1 MKMANITRRGKN
13 GDHFLIRVT
22 MGTDVSGKQ
31 IIKSMT
37 WKPDKP
43 YTEKQMLKEVE
54 RAAALFEERLKNSTA
69 SVDGRIKLIEFIP
82 TYLEDMQDELS
93 PNSMSA
99 YKRVIDNFIVPALGH
114 LKLKDIKPTHIQ
126 KFVNLLASGDYRM
139 DGKEG
144 KKYAPATVHRYYV
157 VLQSIMSHAYGLELI
172 QKNPTDTK
180 KIKLPSIGEQKTE
193 IYEAAELSAML
204 KCLKKESL
212 MFQLLIHL
220 AINSGCRRGEL
231 VALEWKDIN
240 FNAGVATIRKSA
252 YCIKGEHAGI
262 KCTKNGKTRR
272 ITLADYIVDM
282 LLQYKQE
289 QDCLKQMLGTAWEG
303 DDWIFI
309 QDTGCIMYPT
319 SPTEM
324 FSDFLEKNG
333 LPHRTFHSLRHTSAT
348 LSLANSTDIK
358 SVAERLGHSQ
368 LKTTDRYVHALEAT
382 ERKAAQTLGGYIQSL
397 ADSTS

>member
-1 MKMANITRRGKN
+1 MANITRRGKN
-13 GDHFLIRVT
+13 GDRFLIRVT

-43 YTEKQMLKEVE
+43 YTEKQLMKEVE
-54 RAAALFEERLKNSTA
+54 RQAALFEESLKNGTA
-69 SVDGRIKLIEFIP
+69 SADGNIKLIGFIP
-82 TYLEDMQDELS
+82 TYLQDMQQELS

-99 YKRVIDNFIVPALGH
+99 YKRVIDNFIIPALGH
-114 LKLKDIKPTHIQ
+114 LKLKEIKPTHIQ

-144 KKYAPATVHRYYV
+144 QKYKPATVQRYYV
-157 VLQSIMSHAYGLELI
+157 VLQSVMSHAYSLELI
-172 QKNPTDTK
+172 SKNPADTK

-193 IYEAAELSAML
+193 IYEPEELSAML
-204 KCLKKESL
+204 KCLKNEPL
-212 MFQLLIHL
+212 MFQLLVHL
-220 AINSGCRRGEL
+220 AINTGCRRGEL

-240 FNAGVATIRKSA
+240 FSTGVLTVSKSA
-252 YCIKGEHAGI
+252 YCVKGEHAGI
-262 KCTKNGKTRR
+262 KPPKDSETRR
-272 ITLADYIVDM
+272 ITLADYIIEM

-289 QDCLKQMLGTAWEG
+289 QDRLKQSLGTAWEG

-324 FSDFLEKNG
+324 FSDFLERNG

-348 LSLANSTDIK
+348 MSLINGTDIK
-358 SVAERLGHSQ
+358 SVAARLGHSQ
-368 LKTTDRYVHALEAT
+368 IKTTNRYVHAIETT
-382 ERKAAQTLGGYIQSL
+382 ERKAAQTLGNYIQGL
-397 ADSTS
+397 ANKSD

>member
-1 MKMANITRRGKN
+1 MANITRRGKN
-13 GDHFLIRVT
+13 GDRFLIRVT

-43 YTEKQMLKEVE
+43 YTEKQLMKEVE
-54 RAAALFEERLKNSTA
+54 RQAALFEESLKNGTA
-69 SVDGRIKLIEFIP
+69 SADGNIKLIGFIP
-82 TYLEDMQDELS
+82 TYLQDMQQELS

-99 YKRVIDNFIVPALGH
+99 YKRVIDNFIIPALGH
-114 LKLKDIKPTHIQ
+114 LKLKEIKPTHIQ

-144 KKYAPATVHRYYV
+144 QKYKTATVQRYYV
-157 VLQSIMSHAYGLELI
+157 VLRSVMSHAYALELI
-172 QKNPTDTK
+172 SKNPADTK

-193 IYEAAELSAML
+193 IYEPEELSAML
-204 KCLKKESL
+204 KCLKNEPL
-212 MFQLLIHL
+212 MFQLLVHL
-220 AINSGCRRGEL
+220 AINTGCRRGEL

-240 FNAGVATIRKSA
+240 FSTGVLTVSKSA
-252 YCIKGEHAGI
+252 YCVKGEHAGI
-262 KCTKNGKTRR
+262 KPPKDSETRR
-272 ITLADYIVDM
+272 ITLADYIIEM

-289 QDCLKQMLGTAWEG
+289 QDRLKQSLGTAWEG

-324 FSDFLEKNG
+324 FSDFLERNG

-348 LSLANSTDIK
+348 MSLINGTDIK
-358 SVAERLGHSQ
+358 SVAARLGHSQ
-368 LKTTDRYVHALEAT
+368 IKTTNRYVHAIETT
-382 ERKAAQTLGGYIQSL
+382 ERKAAQTLGNYIQGL
-397 ADSTS
+397 ANKSD